1 MIVMLVCPGS
11 SVVACQFQI
20 ATKMYIQLV
29 ATFDDGGYFSIWTAC
44 ICCGYSMQ
52 FAPVGMVLDSA
63 WKFGHKKASTLF
75 DFQLPIAAVAQTLAS
90 WPDRAVIMFVSV
102 YPYHIVMQLP
112 L

>member
-1 MIVMLVCPGS
+1 
-11 SVVACQFQI
+11 
-20 ATKMYIQLV
+20 
-29 ATFDDGGYFSIWTAC
+29 
-44 ICCGYSMQ
+44 
-52 FAPVGMVLDSA
+52 MVLDSA